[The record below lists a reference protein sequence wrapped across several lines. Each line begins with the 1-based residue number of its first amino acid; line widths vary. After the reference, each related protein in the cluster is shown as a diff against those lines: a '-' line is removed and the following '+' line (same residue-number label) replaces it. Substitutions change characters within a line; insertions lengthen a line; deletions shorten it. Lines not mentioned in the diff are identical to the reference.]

1 MKYFIATLALAVGI
15 PAGAQGLVTQVP
27 LQDTHITIV
36 DIKPKHRNVMTR
48 QCRQEQ
54 VNTDNSTAGT
64 IIGGVA
70 GGIIGNQ
77 VGKGTGK
84 DAATVLGAIVGA
96 TAGGRIGSDQHN
108 IETREVCTN
117 VPTTVITGE
126 VVTFVYKGR
135 RYSFETH
142 Q

>member
-1 MKYFIATLALAVGI
+1 MKYFIAAFALTISLPVW
-15 PAGAQGLVTQVP
+15 AQGFVSPAP
-27 LQDTHITIV
+27 LHDTHITIV
-36 DIKPKHRNVMTR
+36 DIKPKHRNVVTR

-54 VNTDNSTAGT
+54 VSTDNGT
-64 IIGGVA
+64 TGAIIGGVA

-108 IETREVCTN
+108 VETREVCTN

-126 VVTFVYKGR
+126 VVTFIYKGR

>member
-1 MKYFIATLALAVGI
+1 MKTFLTLLALSIGV
-15 PAGAQGLVTQVP
+15 PVSAQTLMNPTP
-27 LQDTHITIV
+27 LHDTHIMIV
-36 DIKPKHRNVMTR
+36 DVKPKYRNVITR

-54 VNTDNSTAGT
+54 VSSDNGT
-64 IIGGVA
+64 TGAIIGGVA

-108 IETREVCTN
+108 TEIREVCTN
-117 VPTTVITGE
+117 VPTTVISGE
-126 VVTFVYKGR
+126 IVTFIYKGR
-135 RYSFETH
+135 RYSFEAH